1 MQRTQRTTDGVGG
14 QETLPL
20 VVMGEQGI
28 GKSSALAMLAQQSRQ
43 HEDVLVI
50 VRPMT
55 HAWLCL
61 WTLSWLRGVLDQAHF
76 VGCTDESV
84 FVRHLLVRITLE
96 MTDLLNM
103 PPITID
109 ASQEYDSV
117 KVRALC
123 HTLSLWCTSTSTLDE
138 MYCRTCSSLC

>member
-1 MQRTQRTTDGVGG
+1 M
-14 QETLPL
+14 
-20 VVMGEQGI
+20 VV
-28 GKSSALAMLAQQSRQ
+28 S
-43 HEDVLVI
+43 
-50 VRPMT
+50 
-55 HAWLCL
+55 
-61 WTLSWLRGVLDQAHF
+61 WTLSLLHGVFDQAHF

-123 HTLSLWCTSTSTLDE
+123 RPVSLWCTSTVDTG
-138 MYCRTCSSLC
+138 